1 MNNINL
7 KELTLE
13 NYPLKTYDKIR
24 YNDTD
29 KQLHVNNAVFSTFV
43 ETGRNELVYDPKLNL
58 THDST
63 YVIASLSLDYI
74 AEIIWPGTVDI
85 GTAVSDIKNSS
96 FKLLQGVY
104 QNGQLVAAAESIVVQ
119 VDNQTK
125 RSKPLT
131 AANKKVLSS
140 FPLITPK

>member
-1 MNNINL
+1 MNKFNL
-7 KELTLE
+7 KELKLE
-13 NYPLKTYDKIR
+13 SYPLKTFDKIR

-29 KQLHVNNAVFSTFV
+29 KQLHVNNAVFSTFI
-43 ETGRNELVYDPKLNL
+43 ETGRNEFVYDPKNKL
-58 THDST
+58 TSDST

-85 GTAVSDIKNSS
+85 GTAVSDIGNSS

-104 QNGQLVAAAESIVVQ
+104 QNGKVVATAESVVVQ

-131 AANKKVLSS
+131 EFNKILLSNHS
-140 FPLITPK
+140 L